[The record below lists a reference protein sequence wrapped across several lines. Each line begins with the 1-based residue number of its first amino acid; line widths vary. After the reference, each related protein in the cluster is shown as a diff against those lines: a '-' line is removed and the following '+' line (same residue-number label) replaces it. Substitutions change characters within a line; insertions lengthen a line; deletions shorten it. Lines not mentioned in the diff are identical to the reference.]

1 MRTLLCLLLCLCF
14 SYEIYAQNHSDTNVR
29 KYAITMSAVFFP
41 YKLGIQPGFEVK
53 LGNGFTLMSDFGF
66 ATSGKGNNQ
75 YDEMH
80 FFKLASELKYY
91 SKPSADGNYFS
102 FQAGYVHRKF
112 QAKDSGWF
120 WRDGSSD
127 ASGYSSARINSPVF
141 FTAIKLGR
149 ERRFREKIFADVF
162 FGIGARYIHTVY
174 DVKDVH
180 SIHLG
185 GARDSIFE
193 IAGNSWEHE
202 GDQVKL
208 HATAGVRAG
217 IRF

>member
-1 MRTLLCLLLCLCF
+1 MF
-14 SYEIYAQNHSDTNVR
+14 AQNQSDTIGK
-29 KYAITMSAVFFP
+29 KYAITMSTVIFP
-41 YKLGIQPGFEVK
+41 YKLGIQPGFQVR
-53 LGNGFTLMSDFGF
+53 LGKRLGLVSDFGF
-66 ATSGKGNNQ
+66 ALSNRGNNM
-75 YDEMH
+75 YNEMH

-91 SKPSADGNYFS
+91 SGKSVTGNYFS
-102 FQAGYVHRKF
+102 FQAGYVYREF

-120 WRDGSSD
+120 WREGSSD
-127 ASGYSSARINSPVF
+127 ASGYSSARINSPVL

-162 FGIGARYIHTVY
+162 LGIGARYIRTSYEVR
-174 DVKDVH
+174 DIH

-185 GARDSIFE
+185 GAGDSIFE
-193 IAGNSWEHE
+193 IAGYSWEHE

-208 HATAGVRAG
+208 HTTAGLRVG